1 MGKDNEEKRFIEKDG
16 SIKIEKIV
24 FLKSISNVIK
34 IGMDILGVDT
44 PDKM

>member
-44 PDKM
+44 PEKM